1 LSGDVIKQLH
11 RIDVDL
17 ALRFNDVAEK
27 HPLSTIRFVAPNDV
41 PLDIDFLNPS
51 DPESA
56 AYVSK
61 RIDFD
66 NFLFEEVQNLT
77 TVKIFQNYKVLDVQT
92 NSESAI
98 VTTDKGV
105 FHGKV
110 VLGADGAQS
119 IVNKKLTSTK
129 IDRKHYMAGVQQYY
143 EGVDNYQTSAT
154 IELHFQKELLPGYFW
169 IFPLPNNQWNVGLGI
184 PSDEVSINKINLKQK
199 LNSILE
205 HHPVIKERFKNAKPL
220 EDVQGFGLPLGS
232 RKVTCSGTR
241 LLLLGDAASLID
253 PFSGEGIANA
263 IRSGRIAADHL
274 TRVFQEQRFD
284 ADFNKSYHKEIYA
297 RMGNEFRVSA
307 AMKKLLRFPFLF
319 NLLINKAA
327 KNKSL
332 QTFLT
337 AMIYDLDLRKEL
349 QKPKFYFKLLFNR

>member
-1 LSGDVIKQLH
+1 MSGDVIKQLH

-98 VTTDKGV
+98 VTADKGV
-105 FHGKV
+105 FNGKV

-129 IDRKHYMAGVQQYY
+129 IDRKHYMAGVRQYY

-184 PSDEVSINKINLKQK
+184 P
-199 LNSILE
+199 
-205 HHPVIKERFKNAKPL
+205 
-220 EDVQGFGLPLGS
+220 
-232 RKVTCSGTR
+232 
-241 LLLLGDAASLID
+241 
-253 PFSGEGIANA
+253 
-263 IRSGRIAADHL
+263 
-274 TRVFQEQRFD
+274 
-284 ADFNKSYHKEIYA
+284 
-297 RMGNEFRVSA
+297 
-307 AMKKLLRFPFLF
+307 
-319 NLLINKAA
+319 
-327 KNKSL
+327 
-332 QTFLT
+332 
-337 AMIYDLDLRKEL
+337 
-349 QKPKFYFKLLFNR
+349 